1 MSRYEEHTTH
11 VVEDGPATHT
21 ERRVTGRGS
30 GLGTLQ
36 RAIVYLF
43 GLIQLLLVLR
53 IVLLLVAAREGNA
66 IVALIYDLSEIFVA
80 PFRGVLGMNEV
91 AAGRSELDIAAI
103 VALIGWTIIELIIIG
118 LLRVVRPT
126 AR

>member
-11 VVEDGPATHT
+11 VVEDGTAADT
-21 ERRVTGRGS
+21 ERRVTRRGS